1 MNFDCLLFYDSLLD
15 SSSCVK
21 QKRNKDFD
29 FANHFGIKGR
39 NVLKTFNLYRV
50 RLRSLS
56 VSAKVSLKRVL
67 KID

>member
-1 MNFDCLLFYDSLLD
+1 MIRSWIQVVVL
-15 SSSCVK
+15 
-21 QKRNKDFD
+21 NKNETKKND
-29 FANHFGIKGR
+29 FASHFGIKGR

-56 VSAKVSLKRVL
+56 VSAKVSHKRVL